1 MKSGRMDER
10 IEERANQRAGES
22 KSGRMDEEERAN
34 GIRAYTNKTRL
45 RGLKSGRMEFASIQQ
60 YGSVNAFCHCERP
73 SCCNR
78 SLYKRSR

>member
-1 MKSGRMDER
+1 MEGRANGRKSEWKEER
-10 IEERANQRAGES
+10 I
-22 KSGRMDEEERAN
+22 KERAN
-34 GIRAYTNKTRL
+34 GIRAYTDKTRL